1 MKRLTA
7 ERMNGIKTGYW
18 SASKKEE
25 LVQRLAE
32 YENIGPDPAEIRK
45 QIQQYRDMDRKL
57 REAYGDCDGLL
68 ERTVDLLCEHAG
80 IDIGEPIRARLLTDE
95 DIDKWDAYREIGTV
109 EECKELVS
117 IVNMA
122 EKNELAK
129 VIDEWLKYSKIGTVE
144 ECREAREKQKPEKPI
159 PINYKEYVNK
169 IANAEFLKDSCIC
182 PNCKIVLRSGKY
194 CNRCGQNLCW
204 NEMEGMKDE

>member
-32 YENIGPDPAEIRK
+32 YENIGLEPEEIRK
-45 QIQQYRDMDRKL
+45 QIQQYREMDRKL

-109 EECKELVS
+109 EECRRAV
-117 IVNMA
+117 
-122 EKNELAK
+122 
-129 VIDEWLKYSKIGTVE
+129 
-144 ECREAREKQKPEKPI
+144 EKQKHEAGGQVNRIGDGLISRKALLDSLRGNVLVDVTSELEEAIEDQPTAFDKEKVMKQFQEVADLSVEDGLWRI
-159 PINYKEYVNK
+159 ELQE
-169 IANAEFLKDSCIC
+169 AFA
-182 PNCKIVLRSGKY
+182 IVKKG
-194 CNRCGQNLCW
+194 GI
-204 NEMEGMKDE
+204 E